1 MPRFLSDAPHNIYR
15 RRAFAI
21 AAIVTGLFLILFAS
35 LPLLFRSDPFL
46 SSRAP
51 AYEEVSTE
59 VFENLV
65 HSSSFPLLIASIV
78 FSIWGVS
85 ISASVRG
92 PSRSPGT
99 ARVALTATA
108 SS

>member
-15 RRAFAI
+15 HRAFAI

-35 LPLLFRSDPFL
+35 LPVLFRSDPFL
-46 SSRAP
+46 SSRTP

-65 HSSSFPLLIASIV
+65 QSSSFPLLIASIV
-78 FSIWGVS
+78 FSIWGVAS
-85 ISASVRG
+85 TFGAWTPCSGVVWWLSPQSARFG
-92 PSRSPGT
+92 
-99 ARVALTATA
+99 
-108 SS
+108 